1 MPLSAQEDVK
11 QARSARAPEES
22 VARCRRILRPMS
34 VAVVGASPRETTL
47 HGRVVRNLLDGAFEG
62 PVFPVNPRYD
72 EVCGLPCHPSVEA
85 IGQPVDLALVLVS
98 ADRVTAAVDDCIA
111 GGVGAAL
118 IFSSGFAEGG
128 PDGVARQAEL
138 DARRDAIA
146 IGGPNVNAVFSRAAR
161 ACMGFGPTLEF
172 EVPDAPRALISQSG
186 AVGTSIVTRA
196 VSKGLGFRYVVATG
210 NEVDLGV
217 EDYLFALAA
226 EPDPV
231 RSCLLFLETIRDV
244 DRFRGAAAQCAARG
258 IRLIVLKAGRS
269 ERAQSVSAT
278 HTAALAH
285 PIEQYRALFDQLG
298 IWSVDTLDELHHCA
312 QLDWWDDRADE
323 GLAVVSFSGGLAALA
338 ADEAEV
344 SGLRLVELAP
354 ETVSRLQALT
364 GAETVTHP
372 FDCGGQVVNDPP
384 RWTGA
389 LEAMSSQPDA
399 YGVLAILSA
408 VAGGTDTN
416 LTSGL
421 VELAR
426 QGRNVALVWPSGTDP
441 RSTVPRLVRHGVPV
455 FDRIEDATRALGLR
469 QQALTR
475 TTSKIADVEREPDAG
490 PATAERVLAA
500 VCLDSPRELTCDSA
514 AAASESVR
522 ELGAPVVL
530 KATGLLHK
538 SDAGGV
544 RLDLR
549 SEAEVAQAAQE
560 IGAEHGFPL
569 LIQQQ
574 VRGTREVLIGLTR
587 SPLGLAVVIGA
598 GGVLAEL
605 LTDTVT
611 LMAPFQP
618 EDARRAI
625 ETTGMGRLL
634 RGFRHLAP
642 ADIERLAQA
651 AAALA
656 RFGLEHDDVAAV
668 DLNPVIISDDGK
680 KCWAVDVKVVTREE

>member
-1 MPLSAQEDVK
+1 
-11 QARSARAPEES
+11 
-22 VARCRRILRPMS
+22 VARCRRILRPTS
-34 VAVVGASPRETTL
+34 IAVVGASPRETTL
-47 HGRVVRNLLDGAFEG
+47 HGRVVRNLIDGGFEG
-62 PVFPVNPRYD
+62 PVYPVNPRYD
-72 EVCGLPCHPSVEA
+72 KVSGLPCHPTVKA
-85 IGQPVDLALVLVS
+85 IGQPTDLALVLVS

-111 GGVGAAL
+111 AGVGAAL
-118 IFSSGFAEGG
+118 IFSTGFAEAG

-138 DARRDAIA
+138 DARRKDIA
-146 IGGPNVNAVFSRAAR
+146 IGGPNVNAVLSRPAR
-161 ACMGFGPTLEF
+161 ASMGFGPTLEF

-196 VSKGLGFRYVVATG
+196 AAKGIGFRYVVATG

-217 EDYLFALAA
+217 EDYLLALATEA
-226 EPDPV
+226 EPV

-244 DRFRGAAAQCAARG
+244 DQFRGAAAQCAARG
-258 IRLIVLKAGRS
+258 IRLIALKVGRS

-278 HTAALAH
+278 HTAALAQ

-298 IWSVDTLDELHHCA
+298 IWSVDTLDELHQCA
-312 QLDWWDDRADE
+312 QLDWWDDRADA

-344 SGLRLVELAP
+344 GGLRLVDLAP

-372 FDCGGQVVNDPP
+372 FDCSGQVVNDPP

-389 LEAMSSQPDA
+389 LEAMASQPDA

-408 VAGGTDTN
+408 VAGGADTN

-441 RSTVPRLVRHGVPV
+441 RSTVPGLMGHGVPV
-455 FDRIEDATRALGLR
+455 FDRIEDATRALRVR

-475 TTSKIADVEREPDAG
+475 TTSKIADVGRGRPQAG
-490 PATAERVLAA
+490 PPTAEGVLAA
-500 VCLDSPRELTCDSA
+500 VGLDSPRELTCDSA
-514 AAASESVR
+514 AAAGEAFR

-538 SDAGGV
+538 SDADGV

-549 SEAEVAQAAQE
+549 GEDEVVRAAQE
-560 IGAEHGFPL
+560 IGAEHGFPV

-587 SPLGLAVVIGA
+587 SQLGLAVVIGA

-605 LTDTVT
+605 LADTVT

-625 ETTGMGRLL
+625 EATGMGRLL

-642 ADIERLAQA
+642 ANIDRLAGT

-656 RFGLEHDDVAAV
+656 RFGLEHDDVTSV
-668 DLNPVIISDDGK
+668 DLNPVIVSDDGK
-680 KCWAVDVKVVTREE
+680 SCWAVDVKVVTREE

>member
-1 MPLSAQEDVK
+1 
-11 QARSARAPEES
+11 
-22 VARCRRILRPMS
+22 
-34 VAVVGASPRETTL
+34 L
-47 HGRVVRNLLDGAFEG
+47 HGRVVRNLLNGGFEG
-62 PVFPVNPRYD
+62 PVYPVNPRYD
-72 EVCGLPCHPSVEA
+72 EVCGLPCRPSVEA

-98 ADRVTAAVDDCIA
+98 ADRVTAAVDDCIT

-118 IFSSGFAEGG
+118 IFSSGFAEAG

-138 DARRDAIA
+138 DARRDDIA
-146 IGGPNVNAVFSRAAR
+146 IGGPNVNAVLSRPAH

-172 EVPDAPRALISQSG
+172 KVADAPRALISQSG

-196 VSKGLGFRYVVATG
+196 AAKGIGFRYVVATG

-226 EPDPV
+226 EAEPV

-244 DRFRGAAAQCAARG
+244 DRFRAAAARCTGRG
-258 IRLIVLKAGRS
+258 IRLIALKVGRS

-278 HTAALAH
+278 HTAALAQ
-285 PIEQYRALFDQLG
+285 PIEQYRALFDQLR

-312 QLDWWDDRADE
+312 QLDWWDDRVDA

-338 ADEAEV
+338 ADEAEAC
-344 SGLRLVELAP
+344 GLLLVDLAP

-372 FDCGGQVVNDPP
+372 FDCSGQVVNDPS
-384 RWTGA
+384 RWIGA

-408 VAGGTDTN
+408 VAGGADTN
-416 LTSGL
+416 LTSGI
-421 VELAR
+421 VGLAG

-441 RSTVPRLVRHGVPV
+441 RSTVPGLARHEVPV
-455 FDRIEDATRALGLR
+455 FDRIQDATRALRLR
-469 QQALTR
+469 QEALTR
-475 TTSKIADVEREPDAG
+475 TAAKIADVERGSDTG
-490 PATAERVLAA
+490 PSTAEGVLAA
-500 VCLDSPRELTCDSA
+500 VGLDSPRELTCDSA
-514 AAASESVR
+514 AAAGESVG

-549 SEAEVAQAAQE
+549 GEAEVAQAAQE
-560 IGAEHGFPL
+560 IGAKHGFPV

-574 VRGTREVLIGLTR
+574 VRGTREVFIGLIR
-587 SPLGLAVVIGA
+587 SQLGVVVVIGA

-611 LMAPFQP
+611 LMAPFQSG
-618 EDARRAI
+618 DARRAL
-625 ETTGMGRLL
+625 EATGIGRLL
-634 RGFRHLAP
+634 RGFRHLAS
-642 ADIERLAQA
+642 ADIERLAEA

-656 RFGLEHDDVAAV
+656 HFGLQHDDVASA
-668 DLNPVIISDDGK
+668 DLNPVIVSDDGRN
-680 KCWAVDVKVVTREE
+680 CWAVDVKVVTRQQ

>member
-1 MPLSAQEDVK
+1 
-11 QARSARAPEES
+11 
-22 VARCRRILRPMS
+22 
-34 VAVVGASPRETTL
+34 L
-47 HGRVVRNLLDGAFEG
+47 HGRVVRNLLNGAFEG
-62 PVFPVNPRYD
+62 PVYPVNPRYD
-72 EVCGLPCHPSVEA
+72 EVCGLPCYPSVEA
-85 IGQPVDLALVLVS
+85 IGQPVDLALLLVS

-111 GGVGAAL
+111 GGVGAVL

-146 IGGPNVNAVFSRAAR
+146 IGGPNVNAVLSRPAWAS
-161 ACMGFGPTLEF
+161 MGFGPTLEF

-244 DRFRGAAAQCAARG
+244 DRFRAAAAQCAARG
-258 IRLIVLKAGRS
+258 IRLIALKVGRS

-278 HTAALAH
+278 HTAALAQ
-285 PIEQYRALFDQLG
+285 PIELYRALFNQLG
-298 IWSVDTLDELHHCA
+298 IWSVDTLDELHQCA
-312 QLDWWDDRADE
+312 QLDWWDDRADA
-323 GLAVVSFSGGLAALA
+323 GLAVMSFSGGLAALA
-338 ADEAEV
+338 ADESEA
-344 SGLRLVELAP
+344 SGLRLVVLSP
-354 ETVSRLQALT
+354 ETVSRLQSLT

-372 FDCGGQVVNDPP
+372 FDCSGQVVNDPP

-389 LEAMSSQPDA
+389 LEAMASQPDA

-408 VAGGTDTN
+408 VAGGADAN

-421 VELAR
+421 VALAD

-441 RSTVPRLVRHGVPV
+441 RSTVPELAMHGVPV
-455 FDRIEDATRALGLR
+455 FDRIEDATRALRVR
-469 QQALTR
+469 QEALTR
-475 TTSKIADVEREPDAG
+475 TTPKIGDVEHGPDAG
-490 PATAERVLAA
+490 PSTVEGVLAA
-500 VCLDSPRELTCDSA
+500 AGLDSLRELSCDSA
-514 AAASESVR
+514 VAAGESVR

-544 RLDLR
+544 RLDLHG
-549 SEAEVAQAAQE
+549 EAQVAHAAQE
-560 IGAEHGFPL
+560 IGAEHGFPVL
-569 LIQQQ
+569 VQQQ

-587 SPLGLAVVIGA
+587 SQLGLAVVIGA

-625 ETTGMGRLL
+625 EATGVGLLL

-642 ADIERLAQA
+642 ADVDRLAEA

-656 RFGLEHDDVAAV
+656 RFGLEHDDVASV
-668 DLNPVIISDDGK
+668 DLNPVIVSDDGRH
-680 KCWAVDVKVVTREE
+680 CWAVDVKVVTRQE

>member
-1 MPLSAQEDVK
+1 
-11 QARSARAPEES
+11 
-22 VARCRRILRPMS
+22 
-34 VAVVGASPRETTL
+34 
-47 HGRVVRNLLDGAFEG
+47 LLNGAFEG
-62 PVFPVNPRYD
+62 PVYPVNPRYD
-72 EVCGLPCHPSVEA
+72 TVCGLPCHPSVEA

-98 ADRVTAAVDDCIA
+98 ANRVTGAVDDCIA
-111 GGVGAAL
+111 AGVGAVL

-128 PDGVARQAEL
+128 PDGATRQAEL
-138 DARRDAIA
+138 EARRDAIA
-146 IGGPNVNAVFSRAAR
+146 IGGPNVNAVLSRPAH

-196 VSKGLGFRYVVATG
+196 VSKGVGFRYVVATG

-226 EPDPV
+226 EAEPV

-244 DRFRGAAAQCAARG
+244 GRFRAAAAQCATRD
-258 IRLIVLKAGRS
+258 IRLIALKVGRS

-278 HTAALAH
+278 HTAALAQ

-298 IWSVDTLDELHHCA
+298 IWSVGTLDELHHCA
-312 QLDWWDDRADE
+312 QFDWWDDRTDA

-338 ADEAEV
+338 ADEAEA
-344 SGLRLVELAP
+344 SGLMLVDLAP
-354 ETVSRLQALT
+354 QTVSRLQSLT
-364 GAETVTHP
+364 GAQTVTHP
-372 FDCGGQVVNDPP
+372 FDCSGQVVNDPP

-389 LEAMSSQPDA
+389 LEAMSSQPDV

-408 VAGGTDTN
+408 VAGGADTN
-416 LTSGL
+416 LTAGL
-421 VELAR
+421 VELAG

-441 RSTVPRLVRHGVPV
+441 RSTVPGLVTHGVPV
-455 FDRIEDATRALGLR
+455 FDRIEDATRALRLR
-469 QQALTR
+469 QEALTR
-475 TTSKIADVEREPDAG
+475 TRPTIADAERGPDDG
-490 PATAERVLAA
+490 PSTAEGLLAA
-500 VCLDSPRELTCDSA
+500 IGLDSPRELTCDSA
-514 AAASESVR
+514 AAAGESVR
-522 ELGAPVVL
+522 ELGAPVVV

-549 SEAEVAQAAQE
+549 GEAEVAHAAQE
-560 IGAEHGFPL
+560 IGAEHGFPVL
-569 LIQQQ
+569 VQQQ

-587 SPLGLAVVIGA
+587 SQLGLAVVIGA

-618 EDARRAI
+618 DDARRAI
-625 ETTGMGRLL
+625 EATGMGRML

-642 ADIERLAQA
+642 ASVERLAVA

-656 RFGLEHDDVAAV
+656 RFGLAHDDVASV
-668 DLNPVIISDDGK
+668 DLNPVIVSDDGK
-680 KCWAVDVKVVTREE
+680 YCWAVDVKVLRGEE